1 MIQPT
6 KLSATAA
13 AFPSSVATELAAD
26 LLAAATADFRANL
39 RHSRALSLLVDY
51 YLKQGLTSEQIRQ
64 AVRNAST
71 APARPIHLVF
81 PVQAAA

>member
-1 MIQPT
+1 MIRSTQVST
-6 KLSATAA
+6 DAVTSANGTAA
-13 AFPSSVATELAAD
+13 DRASV
-26 LLAAATADFRANL
+26 LLESATADFRANL

-51 YLKQGLTSEQIRQ
+51 YLKQGLTSEQVRQ

-71 APARPIHLVF
+71 APTRPIHVVL